1 MERRTN
7 IRSGNGLWRYW
18 VLMAF
23 ITLLSSLFTPEAQSQ
38 PVSRRRPANTPAT
51 APGAGTRTPATTQR
65 NVQGQLTQRA
75 RMMFPT
81 AIDMPE
87 DVVWRR
93 DIYREIDL
101 TQDANGGLYYPVEP
115 IGREM
120 NLFTY
125 IFKLVQNGYMPAYE
139 YRLDGNEVFSD
150 SAKVKFKTLL
160 ADHSI
165 FYEERDGKIHVDN
178 SDIPSSEV
186 TMYYLKECAYYDQS
200 NSTFH
205 RKVLALCPIM
215 MRDGE
220 FGGEATKYPLFW
232 VKYSDL
238 EPFLSRQ
245 TVMTSSLNNAATMSM
260 SDFFTLNKYS
270 GKIYKTNNMLG
281 RTLAQYCPT
290 DSAMAKE
297 QDRIEQELADFEKG
311 LFGSS
316 LKNDS
321 TATDST
327 QVDPAATTDQPAKK
341 AKKAKKKRTRRQS
354 VSGGSGS
361 TPATSSSGTA
371 ARVSV
376 RRQRH

>member
-1 MERRTN
+1 MRHRVERQIDWTKVVVGSVLLFYLFTFLPLTVSAQPASRKKKPGNTAVTPNRRT
-7 IRSGNGLWRYW
+7 
-18 VLMAF
+18 
-23 ITLLSSLFTPEAQSQ
+23 Q
-38 PVSRRRPANTPAT
+38 PQQ
-51 APGAGTRTPATTQR
+51 RT
-65 NVQGQLTQRA
+65 QGQLTQRA
-75 RMMFPT
+75 RLMFPT

-93 DIYREIDL
+93 DIYREVDL
-101 TQDANGGLYYPVEP
+101 TQDANGGLYYPVQP
-115 IGREM
+115 VGREM

-125 IFKLVQNGYMPAYE
+125 IFKLVQNGYIPAYE

-150 SAKVKFKTLL
+150 SAKVDFKTLL

-165 FYEERDGKIHVDN
+165 FYEEREGKVHVDN

-186 TMYYLKECAYYDQS
+186 TMYYLKECAYYDQG

-215 MRDGE
+215 LREGD

-260 SDFFTLNKYS
+260 SDYFTMTKYS

-290 DSAMAKE
+290 DSLMAKE
-297 QDRIEQELADFEKG
+297 QERIEKELTDFEAG

-316 LKNDS
+316 LKPDS
-321 TATDST
+321 TATADST
-327 QVDPAATTDQPAKK
+327 GVAPAGDDVKPAK
-341 AKKAKKKRTRRQS
+341 AAKKKKKRNRRER
-354 VSGGSGS
+354 VSRDTDS
-361 TPATSSSGTA
+361 TPSSSA

>member
-1 MERRTN
+1 MRMKR
-7 IRSGNGLWRYW
+7 IFGNR
-18 VLMAF
+18 VMM
-23 ITLLSSLFTPEAQSQ
+23 IMCLSFVICDLSFSVALAQ
-38 PVSRRRPANTPAT
+38 PASRRKKPVNTETRNDADGKRPRNTAT
-51 APGAGTRTPATTQR
+51 QPQQHRR
-65 NVQGQLTQRA
+65 GQLTQRA
-75 RMMFPT
+75 RMMFPS
-81 AIDMPE
+81 AIEMPS

-101 TQDANGGLYYPVEP
+101 TKDANGGLYYPVQP
-115 IGREM
+115 IGHEM

-125 IFKLVQNGYMPAYE
+125 IFKLVQNNYIPAYE

-150 SAKVKFKTLL
+150 SAKVSFKTLL

-165 FYEERDGKIHVDN
+165 FYEEDGGKIRVDN

-205 RKVLALCPIM
+205 RQVLALCPVM
-215 MRDGE
+215 MREGD

-260 SDFFTLNKYS
+260 SDYFTLSKYS

-290 DSAMAKE
+290 DSLMALE
-297 QDRIEQELADFEKG
+297 QDRIEKELTDFEAG
-311 LFGSS
+311 LFRSS
-316 LKNDS
+316 LTADS
-321 TATDST
+321 TKTDSAN
-327 QVDPAATTDQPAKK
+327 VAAAEEEGVKPAK
-341 AKKAKKKRTRRQS
+341 AEKKKKKRTRRS
-354 VSGGSGS
+354 RSRVDTES
-361 TPATSSSGTA
+361 TPATSTGA

>member
-1 MERRTN
+1 MRQRVERQIDWTKVVVGSVLLFYLFTFLPLTVSAQPASRKKKPGNTAVTPNRRT
-7 IRSGNGLWRYW
+7 
-18 VLMAF
+18 
-23 ITLLSSLFTPEAQSQ
+23 Q
-38 PVSRRRPANTPAT
+38 PQQ
-51 APGAGTRTPATTQR
+51 RT
-65 NVQGQLTQRA
+65 QGQLTQRA
-75 RMMFPT
+75 RLMFPT

-93 DIYREIDL
+93 DIYREVDL
-101 TQDANGGLYYPVEP
+101 TQDANGGLYYPVQP
-115 IGREM
+115 VGREM

-125 IFKLVQNGYMPAYE
+125 IFKLVQNGYIPAYE
-139 YRLDGNEVFSD
+139 YRLDGNEVFTD
-150 SAKVKFKTLL
+150 SAKVDFKTLL

-165 FYEERDGKIHVDN
+165 FYEEREGKVHVDN

-186 TMYYLKECAYYDQS
+186 TMYYLKECAYYDQG

-205 RKVLALCPIM
+205 R
-215 MRDGE
+215 
-220 FGGEATKYPLFW
+220 LFW

-260 SDFFTLNKYS
+260 SDYFTMTKYS

-290 DSAMAKE
+290 DSLMAKE
-297 QDRIEQELADFEKG
+297 QERIEKELTDFEAG

-316 LKNDS
+316 LKPDS
-321 TATDST
+321 TATADST
-327 QVDPAATTDQPAKK
+327 GVAPAGDDVKPAK
-341 AKKAKKKRTRRQS
+341 AAKKKKKRNRRER
-354 VSGGSGS
+354 VSRDTDS
-361 TPATSSSGTA
+361 TPSSSA

>member
-1 MERRTN
+1 MKRVMNR
-7 IRSGNGLWRYW
+7 ICGKWIMRVMCLS
-18 VLMAF
+18 F
-23 ITLLSSLFTPEAQSQ
+23 IICHLALSDALGQ
-38 PVSRRRPANTPAT
+38 PVSRRRPANTPAGT
-51 APGAGTRTPATTQR
+51 TGTGTRTPAATQQR
-65 NVQGQLTQRA
+65 NAQGQLTQRA

-115 IGREM
+115 VGREM

-125 IFKLVQNGYMPAYE
+125 IFKLVQNGYIPAYE

-160 ADHSI
+160 SDHSI

-215 MRDGE
+215 MRDGD

-232 VKYSDL
+232 VRYSDL

-260 SDFFTLNKYS
+260 SDFFTLTKYS

-290 DSAMAKE
+290 DSAMARE
-297 QDRIEQELADFEKG
+297 QERIEQELADFEKG

-316 LKNDS
+316 LKND
-321 TATDST
+321 TTTTDSS
-327 QVDPAATTDQPAKK
+327 QVQPAVADQP
-341 AKKAKKKRTRRQS
+341 AKKAKKKRTRRQRVS
-354 VSGGSGS
+354 RSSGDTPSSTSSGG
-361 TPATSSSGTA
+361 A

>member
-1 MERRTN
+1 MKQKIIN
-7 IRSGNGLWRYW
+7 
-18 VLMAF
+18 VLDGKVM
-23 ITLLSSLFTPEAQSQ
+23 IKGILLLYLFTFLPLTTFAQ
-38 PVSRRRPANTPAT
+38 PANRRKKPNTT
-51 APGAGTRTPATTQR
+51 ATTQQQNR
-65 NVQGQLTQRA
+65 QGQLTQRA
-75 RMMFPT
+75 RLMFPT
-81 AIDMPE
+81 ALDMPE

-115 IGREM
+115 VGHEM

-125 IFKLVQNGYMPAYE
+125 MFKLVQNGYIPAYE
-139 YRLDGNEVFSD
+139 YRLDGNEVFND
-150 SAKVKFKTLL
+150 SAKVSFKTLL
-160 ADHSI
+160 SDHSI
-165 FYEERDGKIHVDN
+165 FYEEGDGGKLRVDN

-186 TMYYLKECAYYDQS
+186 RLYYLKECAYYDQG

-205 RKVLALCPIM
+205 RKVLALCPVM
-215 MRDGE
+215 VREDSD
-220 FGGEATKYPLFW
+220 FGGEAAKYPLFW

-245 TVMTSSLNNAATMSM
+245 TIMTSSLNNAATMSM
-260 SDFFTLNKYS
+260 SDYFTLTKYS

-297 QDRIEQELADFEKG
+297 QERIEQELTAFENG
-311 LFGSS
+311 LFGSTLS
-316 LKNDS
+316 AADTAAVSDS
-321 TATDST
+321 AS
-327 QVDPAATTDQPAKK
+327 VSAEAVKPAKE
-341 AKKAKKKRTRRQS
+341 AKKKKARTRRQR
-354 VSGGSGS
+354 VSRSS
-361 TPATSSSGTA
+361 ESTSSSSSAGT